1 MLYYTGIEANRKA
14 AKDRIKE
21 MFKESKN
28 KDREETIEEIRN
40 GTKDNNGDCIVD
52 LPSHGKL
59 LLCNFLGQT

>member
-28 KDREETIEEIRN
+28 KDRDEKMDGIRN
-40 GTKDNNGDCIVD
+40 GTKNNNGDCIVD
-52 LPSHGKL
+52 LPLHGKL
-59 LLCNFLGQT
+59 CKLLGQI

>member
-28 KDREETIEEIRN
+28 KDRDEKKDDISN
-40 GTKDNNGDCIVD
+40 GSKNNNGDFIVD
-52 LPSHGKL
+52 IPSHGKL
-59 LLCNFLGQT
+59 LLCKHLWQI

>member
-28 KDREETIEEIRN
+28 KDRDEKMDEIRN
-40 GTKDNNGDCIVD
+40 ATKNNNGDFIID

-59 LLCNFLGQT
+59 LLCKLLGQT